1 MAERVHSDVF
11 DAALNVIKTNAT
23 RLTVCSTEPTTF
35 TEANAT
41 YALADV
47 TIDSADFT
55 GPAAGDVTGGRK
67 LTVGAQAGVLID
79 TSGTAAHVALLDV
92 SNSKLLHVATCTSQA
107 LVANASNTV
116 TVPAY
121 DIELDP

>member
-1 MAERVHSDVF
+1 
-11 DAALNVIKTNAT
+11 
-23 RLTVCSTEPTTF
+23 
-35 TEANAT
+35 
-41 YALADV
+41 
-47 TIDSADFT
+47 
-55 GPAAGDVTGGRK
+55 
-67 LTVGAQAGVLID
+67 
-79 TSGTAAHVALLDV
+79 V